1 MEKNNKSLIV
11 VLIIII
17 VLLLGIMGFMYVKFN
32 SDSNNKENVVTDN
45 NKKDSNEND
54 NNVTN
59 DVTKKD
65 VDEKDNHLDTK
76 LVEKFVGKYS
86 YKGEYVDKDINSS
99 DDNSSAEK
107 TSYESLSLFSD
118 GTANASAGNVRAG
131 GYSASGKWYISF
143 DELIIVND
151 TCKAYEISNDGEIV
165 YGNCQP
171 IWHYKYEIVNDEIS
185 IKSSNNS
192 ITSIN
197 LIKEK

>member
-1 MEKNNKSLIV
+1 MEKNNKSLII

-32 SDSNNKENVVTDN
+32 NDSNNKENVVTDN
-45 NKKDSNEND
+45 NKKDSYENY
-54 NNVTN
+54 NN
-59 DVTKKD
+59 
-65 VDEKDNHLDTK
+65 EKDNCLDTK

-131 GYSASGKWYISF
+131 GYSASGKWYISNN
-143 DELIIVND
+143 ELIILND

-171 IWHYKYEIVNDEIS
+171 IWSYSFEITDNNIVISSGNNSMVKVILNKVND
-185 IKSSNNS
+185 
-192 ITSIN
+192 
-197 LIKEK
+197 

>member
-32 SDSNNKENVVTDN
+32 SDSNNKENIVTDN
-45 NKKDSNEND
+45 NKKDGNEND
-54 NNVTN
+54 NDVTD

-86 YKGEYVDKDINSS
+86 YKGEDVDKDINSS

-151 TCKAYEISNDGEIV
+151 KCVATIIDDKIEYP
-165 YGNCQP
+165 NCQP

-185 IKSSNNS
+185 IKSSNNTM
-192 ITSIN
+192 TSIN